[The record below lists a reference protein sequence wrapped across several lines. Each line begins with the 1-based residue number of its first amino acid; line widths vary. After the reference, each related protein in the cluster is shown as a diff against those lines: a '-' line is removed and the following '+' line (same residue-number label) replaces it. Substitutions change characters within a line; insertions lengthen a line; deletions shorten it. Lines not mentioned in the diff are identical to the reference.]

1 MAVRKTRILLL
12 VTSTAG
18 GTGQHAYQLASR
30 LPRESFEIDAAFGP
44 GYPLDQPFRD
54 LRDVTVHELTL
65 SRRLAPFRNLAVIG
79 HLYRLMK
86 ARRYDVVCIECSVAG
101 LVGRIAAK
109 VAGVPVTV
117 FVLAVFASHPH
128 QPRVSRTVFGM
139 LERLMRPLTTHFV
152 AVSNHMRDF
161 GVGHGLV
168 DPNRVTV
175 IYNGVGVDTSRDDR
189 RAARAALGLTADAP
203 VIGTLAR
210 FEPQKDL
217 EVMIRAMQVVHT
229 ALPDAQLV
237 LIGDGPLR
245 PQLEALT
252 REEGLGGCIRFA
264 GWRQDAAALLP
275 AMDVFCSTSRWES
288 FGLAHAEAMAHG
300 LATVATAVDGVPEV
314 VENGVTGLLAPAG
327 DADAVGRALVELLND
342 RKRREAMG
350 AAGRERVT
358 TLFAIDTMVS
368 AYARLFGTL
377 VAEQGGP
384 RGSDSSESS

>member
-1 MAVRKTRILLL
+1 MVVRRIRILLL

-18 GTGQHAYQLASR
+18 GTGQHAYQLASL
-30 LPRESFEIDAAFGP
+30 LPRETFDVDAAFGL
-44 GYPLDQPFRD
+44 GYPLDEAFRR
-54 LRDVTVHELTL
+54 LPDVTVHELRL

-101 LVGRIAAK
+101 LVGRLGAWLAR
-109 VAGVPVTV
+109 VPVTV
-117 FVLAVFASHPH
+117 FVLAVFASHPN
-128 QPRVSRTVFGM
+128 QPRVTRMVFRV

-168 DPNRVTV
+168 DPNRVSV
-175 IYNGVGVDTSRDDR
+175 IYNGVDVDARRDDR
-189 RAARAALGLTADAP
+189 GAARAALGLTNDAP

-217 EVMIRAMQVVHT
+217 DVMIRAMSVVHL

-237 LIGDGPLR
+237 LVGDGPLR
-245 PQLEALT
+245 PQLESLT
-252 REEGLGGCIRFA
+252 RDLGLGGCVRFT

-300 LATVATAVDGVPEV
+300 LPTVATAVDGVPEV
-314 VENGVTGLLAPAG
+314 VEDGVTGLLAPAG
-327 DADAVGRALVELLND
+327 DVDAVGRALVELLTD
-342 RKRREAMG
+342 GARRATMG
-350 AAGRERVT
+350 AAGRQRVA
-358 TLFAIDTMVS
+358 TLFAVEPMVS
-368 AYARLFGTL
+368 AYASLFRALCGRA
-377 VAEQGGP
+377 AEP
-384 RGSDSSESS
+384 RRMDCSERS